1 MGRKYYY
8 SILIWK
14 NGDVMKCIK
23 INLPARNALF
33 LSIWTKNDP
42 KIETWSAFFVSIL
55 INLTHLCLFFRSTVF
70 YIEGRNPKDTQKSI
84 LFNKW
89 AFFVSL
95 SYLNPFSSPL
105 IKSFFIKFCFL
116 KIRKILKDNK
126 NIAPWDI
133 TQEPKYPLLC
143 AQISLCAGGKV
154 PRHAAIVRQ

>member
-1 MGRKYYY
+1 
-8 SILIWK
+8 
-14 NGDVMKCIK
+14 MKCIK
-23 INLPARNALF
+23 INLLARNGLF

-55 INLTHLCLFFRSTVF
+55 IILTHLCFIFSINCLLYWSKKSKRSTK
-70 YIEGRNPKDTQKSI
+70 ESI

-116 KIRKILKDNK
+116 KIRKIVKDNK

-154 PRHAAIVRQ
+154 PRRAAIVRQ